1 MTTEA
6 HNLDHSAAG
15 TILRHQPIHRAG
27 QRQPS
32 GNLGGRHRDI
42 PRFSHKLMAF
52 FLVAGLSADMGIY
65 RDSTLIRGC
74 LFYFIGVRKRKVCH
88 VLAIHFRLKRSID
101 RDIYFVRGFRHYNV
115 LRSTRWQI
123 QGKRFLFFT
132 EQALS
137 RASVLQKG
145 VR

>member
-1 MTTEA
+1 
-6 HNLDHSAAG
+6 
-15 TILRHQPIHRAG
+15 
-27 QRQPS
+27 
-32 GNLGGRHRDI
+32 
-42 PRFSHKLMAF
+42 
-52 FLVAGLSADMGIY
+52 MGIY

-101 RDIYFVRGFRHYNV
+101 RDIYFIRGFRHYNV
-115 LRSTRWQI
+115 LLD
-123 QGKRFLFFT
+123 GKFKERDFFFT

-137 RASVLQKG
+137 RAAVIQKG